1 LSFADRPKG
10 GKGVLKAVENV
21 NKILGP
27 KLIESGIDVKD
38 QAAVDQLV
46 RPPVDSAQTLLQML
60 IAGS

>member
-1 LSFADRPKG
+1 M
-10 GKGVLKAVENV
+10 KAVENV

-27 KLIESGIDVKD
+27 KLIESGIGVKD

-46 RPPVDSAQTLLQML
+46 RLLVNSAQTLLQML